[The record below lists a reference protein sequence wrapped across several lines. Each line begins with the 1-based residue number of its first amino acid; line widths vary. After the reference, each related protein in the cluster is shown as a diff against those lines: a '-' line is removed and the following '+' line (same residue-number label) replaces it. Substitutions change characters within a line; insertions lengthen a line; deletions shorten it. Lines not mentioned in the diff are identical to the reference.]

1 MVKSGGEYADQ
12 SASARGQLDFE
23 VPHKSCPSTA
33 VNPTMLSPP
42 AELESQERR
51 EDKMPVD
58 AAEDDQEGLNDAL
71 SADSSEELD
80 EDEEE
85 ARRIR
90 EGFIVDEDEDEED
103 NRDDEEER
111 RRRRKRRKK
120 HHHRRGKLSRIFLD
134 V

>member
-1 MVKSGGEYADQ
+1 
-12 SASARGQLDFE
+12 
-23 VPHKSCPSTA
+23 
-33 VNPTMLSPP
+33 MLSPP
-42 AELESQERR
+42 AELESRERR

-58 AAEDDQEGLNDAL
+58 AAEDEQEGLNDAL

-120 HHHRRGKLSRIFLD
+120 HHHRRGKLSRIFSRYKSLTCAALP
-134 V
+134 VSLETKMRC